1 MRGGRRAR
9 SGLTGL
15 GCWSDA
21 FRLHPHFVPA
31 DPRDVK
37 SMKPH
42 HIFHHFRD
50 ILQIDVVFGTEA
62 APLLGQ
68 VMDSIQKSQPAR

>member
-1 MRGGRRAR
+1 
-9 SGLTGL
+9 
-15 GCWSDA
+15 
-21 FRLHPHFVPA
+21 
-31 DPRDVK
+31 
-37 SMKPH
+37 MKPH